1 MVEEGTLGLVR
12 SNESPGQLSQSVQDS
27 SKDELQHRMEVA
39 RASISHTVDEIK
51 DTMVNQYESVKETVS
66 KTLDWHEQVKRRPIA
81 WSAGALGAGFVV
93 GYGVAAVVK
102 GPGKVSYGGGPVTRA
117 TVYAAAAS
125 QSNLGAAKRKDAEE
139 SGSGLVERIKDTPA
153 YDRVRNEAGVIG
165 NRLIEEIS
173 KKAQE
178 VVLPAA
184 IAWLG
189 SWIEGLLPA
198 GKHQSTSKGKVTVRP
213 GVTSNKGEA

>member
-12 SNESPGQLSQSVQDS
+12 AKESPGQLSKSGQDS

-39 RASISHTVDEIK
+39 RESISQTVDEIK

-66 KTLDWHEQVKRRPIA
+66 KTLDWHEQVRKRPVV
-81 WSAGALGAGFVV
+81 WGAGALGAGFVV

-102 GPGKVSYGGGPVTRA
+102 GPGKISVQHYEDVPATRT
-117 TVYAAAAS
+117 TVNAPAAS
-125 QSNLGAAKRKDAEE
+125 LKNQSAARQEE
-139 SGSGLVERIKDTPA
+139 DTPALVQRLKDTPA
-153 YDRVRNEAGVIG
+153 YDRLKQEAGVIG
-165 NRLIEEIS
+165 NRFVDEIS

-189 SWIEGLLPA
+189 SWLEGLLPA
-198 GKHQSTSKGKVTVRP
+198 ASENRNSRA
-213 GVTSNKGEA
+213 N